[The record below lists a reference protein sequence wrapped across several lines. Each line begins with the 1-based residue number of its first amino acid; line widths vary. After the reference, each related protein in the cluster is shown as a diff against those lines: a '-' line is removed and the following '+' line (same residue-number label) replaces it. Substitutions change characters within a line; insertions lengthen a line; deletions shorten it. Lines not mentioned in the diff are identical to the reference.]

1 MEIPYELIDR
11 ILNGTA
17 SESEKVQMELWRNL
31 SAENDFIFQTLKN
44 EMHFTETDSREFIIP
59 NKDRVWNEIAQRRSF
74 NKPAATYSLKQFI
87 AVAAMVAVVF
97 LTAGYALSAF
107 VFNNDGL
114 SDNYT
119 TILAPEGQKSKAI
132 LPDGTEVWLNAG
144 ASISY
149 SNLFAADNRD
159 ISMTGEVYFDVTENR
174 EIPFILNI
182 DDEVLLTVLGTSFNV
197 KSDNNAIEVALNN
210 GSVQL
215 TDRSNNASLAVLSNM
230 EMAIIEKRN
239 GALYCSVD
247 KITNYNY
254 DIWLLDEL
262 RFENVTFEEIVLKL
276 EKRYGMTIEYTNIDS
291 DRRYWMTIKN
301 ESLEEM
307 LNIMSKIVPISYTV
321 DEKHVKINGIQ

>member
-44 EMHFTETDSREFIIP
+44 EMHFAETDSREFVIP
-59 NKDRVWNEIAQRRSF
+59 NKDKVWNEITQWISI

-159 ISMTGEVYFDVTENR
+159 ISMTGEVYFDVTVNR

-262 RFENVTFEEIVLKL
+262 RFENVTFDEIVLKL
-276 EKRYGMTIEYTNIDS
+276 EKRYGMTIDYTNIDS

-307 LNIMSKIVPISYTV
+307 LNIMSKIVPISYSV
-321 DEKHVKINGIQ
+321 DEKHVTINGIQ